1 MVPVRSHTVMNLQPD
16 GATAVLLCVR
26 SEAPDKIRATE
37 VRAERWRGARSE
49 KLALIS
55 EPLSIL
61 WESIRNSAHCGRCG
75 LFLGSVG
82 PGFGSS
88 SKQFT
93 YRSGKDFMMK
103 KKNRIQIASQIIA
116 QLKREMQEPRLTES
130 VRNGISLQARSDKKE
145 PAVRLARA

>member
-61 WESIRNSAHCGRCG
+61 WESIRNS
-75 LFLGSVG
+75 
-82 PGFGSS
+82 
-88 SKQFT
+88 